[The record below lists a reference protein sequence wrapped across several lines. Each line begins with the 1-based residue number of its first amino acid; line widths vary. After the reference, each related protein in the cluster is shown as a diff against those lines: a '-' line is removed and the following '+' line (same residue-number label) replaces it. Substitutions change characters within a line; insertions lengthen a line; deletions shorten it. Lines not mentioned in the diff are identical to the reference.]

1 MDSARHV
8 LSTMTSLLDV
18 VRECQNDNPWEDTS
32 LRAFCV
38 DGVQIGFVPER
49 VLSVIATYLA
59 NEPSAVV
66 IEKDVLTF
74 RAGADAAQRS
84 RDMARLVEWMRDT
97 KQFPDPLDG
106 RLRR

>member
-8 LSTMTSLLDV
+8 LSTMASLLDV
-18 VRECQNDNPWEDTS
+18 VRQCQNDNPWEDKS

-38 DGVQIGFVPER
+38 DGVQIGFVPEH
-49 VLSVIATYLA
+49 VLSVIEAYLA
-59 NEPSAVV
+59 KEPSVVV

-74 RAGADAAQRS
+74 RPDADAAQRS

-97 KQFPDPLDG
+97 KKFPDPLDG
-106 RLRR
+106 RLQR